1 MQKVLI
7 TGGAG
12 YLASYIRAR
21 LQPGY
26 VLTLFDRVPVVS
38 GCRSIIGDIAD
49 PDAVLAACQG
59 QDAAAR

>member
-12 YLASYIRAR
+12 YLAGHIRAR
-21 LQPGY
+21 LQPDY
-26 VLTLFDRVPVVS
+26 VLTLFDRVPVAA
-38 GCRSIIGDIAD
+38 GRRTIIGDITD

>member
-12 YLASYIRAR
+12 YLAGHIRAR
-21 LQPGY
+21 LQPDY
-26 VLTLFDRVPVVS
+26 LLTLFDCVPVAA
-38 GCRSIIGDIAD
+38 GCRTIIGDITD

-59 QDAAAR
+59 EDAAAR